1 LQQQPTKGKDMQI
14 SKLEVKNI
22 SYYARGSEETP
33 CYNAT
38 VYINGKKA
46 IEVSNEG
53 HGGSDRQD
61 TYPELHDFHPT
72 KHILTLANEWCI
84 KNYGTKTHKYMSGG
98 EEKSFDIEM
107 DLEHVCQDALY
118 DWLDRK
124 VLKKDLN
131 AKFLCQEDKELFAYK
146 KPKHADEDEFKA
158 VLRNRHPKAKCLN
171 FMAFEDALKLFKEFA

>member
-1 LQQQPTKGKDMQI
+1 MQI

-53 HGGSDRQD
+53 HGGSDRQHQ
-61 TYPELHDFHPT
+61 YPEIEERGIVQQAD
-72 KHILTLANEWCI
+72 EWCVA
-84 KNYGTKTHKYMSGG
+84 KFGQETWEHGGKTYST
-98 EEKSFDIEM
+98 DL
-107 DLEHVCQDALY
+107 DLEHYCHKELY

-124 VLKKDLN
+124 TLKKDLN

-146 KPKHADEDEFKA
+146 KPKGYKEEGFKSF
-158 VLRNRHPKAKCLN
+158 LNENHPKAKCLN
-171 FMAFEDALKLFKEFA
+171 FMPFEDALKLFKEYA

>member
-1 LQQQPTKGKDMQI
+1 MQI

-53 HGGSDRQD
+53 HGGSDRQH
-61 TYPELHDFHPT
+61 TYPEMQRGLLQEVN
-72 KHILTLANEWCI
+72 KYCI
-84 KNYGTKTHKYMSGG
+84 EKFGQETWEHGGKTYST
-98 EEKSFDIEM
+98 DL
-107 DLEHVCQDALY
+107 DLEHYCHKELY

-124 VLKKDLN
+124 TLKKDLN

-146 KPKHADEDEFKA
+146 KPKGYKEEGFKSF
-158 VLRNRHPKAKCLN
+158 LNENHPKAKCLN